1 MEGNSTISS
10 TSPAP
15 GVLLLSCGTGEGHNS
30 AASALG
36 EALKAEGI
44 PYEQKDPLSFGG
56 SRAGERAASAYTLL
70 IQRAPG
76 AFNSLYKAG
85 DKLSS
90 PDRLSP
96 VYYANARRAQ
106 RLADYL
112 REKAFTQVI
121 CTHLFA
127 MEAMTAVRREGLS
140 TVPCYGV
147 LTDYTCIPFTEETR
161 LDGYFIPHRDLVG
174 QIAAKG
180 LPEARL
186 LPFGIPV
193 RERFSQPVSRESA
206 RAALGIPQDE
216 TMFLLMGGSAGCGH
230 LEQVCQ
236 ALLTRPGHWE
246 AHVLLGH
253 NREGLKGMERRFR
266 QEKAIHPVGYTQR
279 TDLYMAAA
287 DVVIT
292 KPGGLTSTETAVL
305 GVPLVHLL
313 AYSACEEA
321 NAAFFSQRGMSLRA
335 DTPEEAAAAAW
346 RLSQDRSLQKSMR
359 EAQREFTNP
368 RAARDIVKRVVLA

>member
-1 MEGNSTISS
+1 MEGNSTIPS

-206 RAALGIPQDE
+206 RAALGIPQDK

-246 AHVLLGH
+246 AHVLLG
-253 NREGLKGMERRFR
+253 
-266 QEKAIHPVGYTQR
+266 
-279 TDLYMAAA
+279 
-287 DVVIT
+287 
-292 KPGGLTSTETAVL
+292 S
-305 GVPLVHLL
+305 
-313 AYSACEEA
+313 
-321 NAAFFSQRGMSLRA
+321 
-335 DTPEEAAAAAW
+335 
-346 RLSQDRSLQKSMR
+346 
-359 EAQREFTNP
+359 
-368 RAARDIVKRVVLA
+368 